1 MGGSRFVNQL
11 RMDFPISRGLRG
23 DCGLCKERWGM
34 AQNCS
39 SVVGL
44 WKDFKISSGLGCVT
58 LLLVLPYSFN
68 SI

>member
-11 RMDFPISRGLRG
+11 RMDFQISRGLRG
-23 DCGLCKERWGM
+23 DCGLCKERGGL

-44 WKDFKISSGLGCVT
+44 WKDCKISSGLGGVT
-58 LLLVLPYSFN
+58 LLLVLPCSFN
-68 SI
+68 AI